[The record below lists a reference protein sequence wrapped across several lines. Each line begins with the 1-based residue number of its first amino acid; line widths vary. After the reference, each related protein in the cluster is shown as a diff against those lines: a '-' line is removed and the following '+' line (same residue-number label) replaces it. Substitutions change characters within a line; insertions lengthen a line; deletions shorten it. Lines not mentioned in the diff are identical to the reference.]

1 VTKKTLAEGPE
12 ADDTVSSRSASTAVL
27 RSQFCYRGCFQ
38 MQMMCSWIR
47 IDLCFYTVYTFS
59 MKAKIQKWGNSLG
72 IRIPIGI
79 SKELSLENGSIVDIA
94 EKDNLILIKPM
105 KKTILNGP
113 SFQSYRRKY
122 SR

>member
-1 VTKKTLAEGPE
+1 
-12 ADDTVSSRSASTAVL
+12 
-27 RSQFCYRGCFQ
+27 
-38 MQMMCSWIR
+38 
-47 IDLCFYTVYTFS
+47 

-105 KKTILNGP
+105 KKRSLTDLLSKVTDENIHDEIGFGKP
-113 SFQSYRRKY
+113 VGKEIW
-122 SR
+122 